1 MDGTNLVVLSSN
13 EMRYLELVYE
23 PEGRTI
29 SNRRIRTGISKTVE
43 DPDKDGIYD
52 LTLKISNQTGSTS
65 NRTNMDVLF
74 LLWIP
79 QAVGVRVSKT
89 VVQIRKYLQFTV
101 H

>member
-23 PEGRTI
+23 PGGRTI
-29 SNRRIRTGISKTVE
+29 LNRRIRTGISKTVE

-52 LTLKISNQTGSTS
+52 LTLKISNQTGSMS

-74 LLWIP
+74 LLDTT
-79 QAVGVRVSKT
+79 SNEYCT
-89 VVQIRKYLQFTV
+89 VCNHDWSRYLI
-101 H
+101 HSCIL

>member
-43 DPDKDGIYD
+43 DPDKDEIYD

-65 NRTNMDVLF
+65 NRTNMNVLF
-74 LLWIP
+74 LLDTTSSRSEGI
-79 QAVGVRVSKT
+79 
-89 VVQIRKYLQFTV
+89 
-101 H
+101 